1 MPSPS
6 QLLPTAE
13 FPKLAEM
20 EISTAA
26 HPPPYDSTQ
35 RTREQAK
42 FDPAIMAKTCESA
55 KIWPPYPSS
64 LCPETKAKFKVSCI
78 ECDNFEDDE
87 RDWQGRVIGRGLHG
101 SLSALLTR
109 VKHKYR
115 LFMDHEPLI
124 RLLTVCTECCTKL
137 DLYHEVDQIDQIF
150 SFRDNNERSGG
161 MVLRISYKEIEE
173 IVCSKV
179 IVMEGVLLNAGTI
192 KTVGVDGKWRKWY
205 LWNQRR
211 STLAN

>member
-1 MPSPS
+1 
-6 QLLPTAE
+6 
-13 FPKLAEM
+13 LAEK

-26 HPPPYDSTQ
+26 HPPPYDLTQ
-35 RTREQAK
+35 QTREQAK

-55 KIWPPYPSS
+55 KIWPSYPLS

-78 ECDNFEDDE
+78 KCDNIEDDE

-115 LFMDHEPLI
+115 LFMDHGPLI
-124 RLLTVCTECCTKL
+124 RLLTLCIECCTEL
-137 DLYHEVDQIDQIF
+137 GLYHEVDQIDQIF
-150 SFRDNNERSGG
+150 GFKDNNEIPGG
-161 MVLRISYKEIEE
+161 MVLRISYKEVEE
-173 IVCSKV
+173 IVSSKV
-179 IVMEGVLLNAGTI
+179 IVMEGLLLNAGTI
-192 KTVGVDGKWRKWY
+192 KTVGVDGKWRMWY

-211 STLAN
+211 LTLAN